1 MKYICLGYM
10 DEKLWEKMS
19 DSERNRFM
27 DEAFAYDDQLRKNGH
42 FVGGEALQSAI
53 NATTLRS
60 SGGKVCITDG
70 PFAETK
76 EQIGGI
82 MILEAR
88 DLNHAIQ
95 LMSKHPSIR
104 MGSTWEIR
112 PAADLTAMI
121 AESEMR
127 RSINN
132 QTVP

>member
-19 DSERNRFM
+19 DNERYRFV
-27 DEAFAYDDQLRKNGH
+27 DEAFAYDDELKKNGH
-42 FVGGEALQSAI
+42 IVGGEALQSAA
-53 NATTLRS
+53 NATTLRYG
-60 SGGKVCITDG
+60 GGKVSITDG
-70 PFAETK
+70 PFSETK

-95 LMSKHPSIR
+95 LMSKHPSVR

-112 PAADLTAMI
+112 PAADLAAMI
-121 AESEMR
+121 EESERR
-127 RSINN
+127 RS
-132 QTVP
+132 VAKGEL